1 VRRRNLEN
9 YVVIVT
15 GASSGIGRETA
26 LLFAKQ
32 RCHVVLAARRK
43 DRLDELAAEARGAG
57 GDSLVVQT
65 DVSDE
70 EQVKSLIHQTVARF
84 GRVDILV
91 NNAGFGLFA
100 KIEDTTVEEL
110 QTIFATNFLGTF
122 HAIKAILPIMQRQN
136 QGHIINISSVAGKRA
151 FPLSGAYCATK
162 FAMNGLTESLRT
174 ELRESRIDVSLVL
187 PVGTATDFFAAA
199 KNKSNRP
206 SVPLG
211 IVQSAQQ
218 VAHAIMRC
226 AVAPRPEVYVYF
238 PSRILVLLNSVSPRL
253 VDWLGAKLVR
263 QAEDKGA
270 KPQ

>member
-1 VRRRNLEN
+1 LSRRNLQN
-9 YVVIVT
+9 QVVVVT

-26 LLFAKQ
+26 LLFAKEQ
-32 RCHVVLAARRK
+32 CRIVLAARRK
-43 DRLDELAAEARGAG
+43 DRLEELASETRRSGGEALAIA
-57 GDSLVVQT
+57 T

-70 EQVKSLIHQTVARF
+70 EQVRSLVQQTVAHF
-84 GRVDILV
+84 GCLNILI

-110 QTIFATNFLGTF
+110 QAIFATNFLGTF
-122 HAIKAILPIMQRQN
+122 HAIKAALPLMQRQK
-136 QGHIINISSVAGKRA
+136 QGHIINVSSVAGKRA

-174 ELRESRIDVSLVL
+174 ELRGGGIDVSLVM
-187 PVGTATDFFAAA
+187 PVGTATDFFTEA

-218 VAHAIMRC
+218 VAQAIVSC
-226 AVAPRPEVYVYF
+226 AKTPKPEVYVYP
-238 PSRILVLLNSVSPRL
+238 PSRILVLLNAISPRL
-253 VDWLGAKLVR
+253 VDWFGAKLIER
-263 QAEDKGA
+263 AQKH
-270 KPQ
+270 

>member
-1 VRRRNLEN
+1 VSRRNLQN
-9 YVVIVT
+9 QVVIVT

-26 LLFAKQ
+26 LLFAKEQ
-32 RCHVVLAARRK
+32 CRVVVTARRK
-43 DRLDELAAEARGAG
+43 DRLDELATEARRAG
-57 GDSLVVQT
+57 GDTLVVQT

-70 EQVKSLIHQTVARF
+70 EQVKGLVQQTAGRF
-84 GRVDILV
+84 GRLDILI

-122 HAIKAILPIMQRQN
+122 HAIKAALPIMRRQK
-136 QGHIINISSVAGKRA
+136 QGHIVNVSSVAGKRA

-174 ELRESRIDVSLVL
+174 ELRGSGIDVSLVM
-187 PVGTATDFFAAA
+187 PVGTATDFFTVA

-211 IVQSAQQ
+211 IVQSAHQ
-218 VAHAIMRC
+218 VAQAIVSC
-226 AVAPRPEVYVYF
+226 ARRPRAEVLCYP
-238 PSRILVLLNSVSPRL
+238 PSRILILLNAISPRL
-253 VDWLGAKLVR
+253 VDWFGAKLIER
-263 QAEDKGA
+263 AQKH
-270 KPQ
+270 